1 MLLYPGATA
10 TGGQIPSFVPWAVS
24 EVGMGFL
31 GIPTGAAVNMGRAA
45 RAARDDR
52 HGPPLCTSAVRDLA
66 ARPPAEPVLF
76 CTNQ

>member
-31 GIPTGAAVNMGRAA
+31 GIPTGAAVNMYHKSLTRIKCSQHWVSGW
-45 RAARDDR
+45 
-52 HGPPLCTSAVRDLA
+52 PT
-66 ARPPAEPVLF
+66 VLLVTPIAF
-76 CTNQ
+76 QGTRSTCRS